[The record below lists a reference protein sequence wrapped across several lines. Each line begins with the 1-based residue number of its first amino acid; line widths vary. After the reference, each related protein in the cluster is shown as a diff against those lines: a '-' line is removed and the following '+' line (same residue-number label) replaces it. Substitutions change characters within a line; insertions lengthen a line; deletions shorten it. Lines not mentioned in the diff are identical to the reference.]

1 MMCLILNKKKKEI
14 KEKKIY
20 PRSATVYVHTIGKLC
35 YLDRM
40 TPNTRWVSEG
50 SCLSPKG
57 EGRTPPDTPPSIGG
71 SSYQG
76 YTVLLLLYL

>member
-1 MMCLILNKKKKEI
+1 MLKEVCI
-14 KEKKIY
+14 K
-20 PRSATVYVHTIGKLC
+20 GKLC

-50 SCLSPKG
+50 
-57 EGRTPPDTPPSIGG
+57 RTPPDTPLSIGG